1 MGFAFTLAYS
11 FSISTSSSHSFSHVK
26 QRGAGLR
33 SGRLYID
40 IRQQGGSAHYMTMPW
55 VPRAASGLS
64 LLRSN
69 SSSRTASLFALLV
82 LGTLAT
88 TLSHAFLISNSQPA
102 SSSIARLRASALGP
116 STPFCL
122 PSSLRAV
129 PEGLLDDDGEPQY
142 DAPARA
148 KIEELIK
155 NNKIVL
161 FMKGTRLFPSCGFSN
176 TAIRILDQLNVGS
189 TGGEGWRECTWE
201 STTKDTRAV
210 WDAFFSNPLS
220 LGMGDICLD

>member
-1 MGFAFTLAYS
+1 
-11 FSISTSSSHSFSHVK
+11 
-26 QRGAGLR
+26 
-33 SGRLYID
+33 
-40 IRQQGGSAHYMTMPW
+40 MTMPW
-55 VPRAASGLS
+55 LPRAASGAS

-82 LGTLAT
+82 LGPLAT
-88 TLSHAFLISNSQPA
+88 TLSHAFLIFHARPGP
-102 SSSIARLRASALGP
+102 SSIARLPASALGL

-129 PEGLLDDDGEPQY
+129 PEGLLNDDGEPQY

-176 TAIRILDQLNVGS
+176 TAIRILDQLNV
-189 TGGEGWRECTWE
+189 
-201 STTKDTRAV
+201 
-210 WDAFFSNPLS
+210 
-220 LGMGDICLD
+220 

>member
-1 MGFAFTLAYS
+1 MRT
-11 FSISTSSSHSFSHVK
+11 
-26 QRGAGLR
+26 
-33 SGRLYID
+33 GRLYID

-88 TLSHAFLISNSQPA
+88 TLSHAFLISNSQPG
-102 SSSIARLRASALGP
+102 SSSIARLPASALGP

-155 NNKIVL
+155 NSKIVL

-201 STTKDTRAV
+201 STTKNTRAF
-210 WDAFFSNPLS
+210 WGAFFPNSLS
-220 LGMGDICLD
+220 WGMGNICLD

>member
-1 MGFAFTLAYS
+1 
-11 FSISTSSSHSFSHVK
+11 
-26 QRGAGLR
+26 
-33 SGRLYID
+33 
-40 IRQQGGSAHYMTMPW
+40 MPW

-88 TLSHAFLISNSQPA
+88 TLSHAFLISNSQPG
-102 SSSIARLRASALGP
+102 SSSIARLPASALGP

-155 NNKIVL
+155 NNKVVL

-176 TAIRILDQLNVGS
+176 TAIRILDQLNVEYETVDVLADERIRGEIKRYSAWPTIPQLYLQGDFIGGS
-189 TGGEGWRECTWE
+189 DIILEMYQTGELQEMIE
-201 STTKDTRAV
+201 IAAAS
-210 WDAFFSNPLS
+210 
-220 LGMGDICLD
+220 